1 MDLGGHL
8 VVIDSEEEQKFI
20 SGFERRVWIGAL
32 KTEGAWKWVDGKVLG
47 YAGYWAEGE
56 PNNMGGEEDCV
67 ENKFMG
73 DPKRTWNDGT
83 CNLLRLYICEK
94 AM

>member
-1 MDLGGHL
+1 M
-8 VVIDSEEEQKFI
+8 K
-20 SGFERRVWIGAL
+20 
-32 KTEGAWKWVDGKVLG
+32 
-47 YAGYWAEGE
+47 YAAYESNLLPLSNFRYWAEGE